1 MDLFLGVFLFWMGA
15 SHAPCYIN
23 VTKHGNFPL
32 SDGTFGTAL
41 ALLERPKG
49 AMEQR
54 AALLERPQGA
64 MEQRSALLERPK
76 GAWNSACATGTP
88 AGQLERRSA
97 LLERPGGAYA
107 LRQARFPALVRG
119 LEGGIGLGLNGE
131 AAGERSESIVRTSV

>member
-1 MDLFLGVFLFWMGA
+1 MGA

-54 AALLERPQGA
+54 SALMELLLSGA
-64 MEQRSALLERPK
+64 MERPK
-76 GAWNSACATGTP
+76 
-88 AGQLERRSA
+88 
-97 LLERPGGAYA
+97 GAYA
-107 LRQARFPALVRG
+107 LRQARFPALVSG
-119 LEGGIGLGLNGE
+119 LEGGIGLGLDGE
-131 AAGERSESIVRTSV
+131 AAGERSKSVVRTGV